1 MNKRNRRE
9 RERLMLFT
17 EISDLNKNRTVVL
30 AEDGSIYTMGAEKAS
45 EFEAELRKK
54 ESDLDCA
61 LSFSDKRLKKIVILL
76 TDKCNLRCR
85 YCYLDYGNYENKEC
99 LSNISVSDVTGILDV
114 IYRRFPE
121 GIGYI
126 QFFGGEPLIAYGEIK
141 EIVRYIKETCREQ
154 GCELPKYGLVSN
166 GLLLDEKKMNF
177 FDENHVEV
185 MISMDGDAAIHDAV
199 RFGINRTSTFEKIA
213 ENVCTLTKTHK
224 LFFEMTLN
232 RTHILAYR
240 DGIVREW
247 LDTLKSLGFAA
258 GNVGIIEMSKDPA
271 LDLLPEDFPVFQK
284 IEADII
290 DYFFKEFDKPD
301 AMYHIDIFRVLMR
314 LLRKQTNAYSC
325 GAGISQLTVST
336 DGKILPCPKYAGL
349 GFDMEISDTAWDNS
363 RIAEVVW
370 NEYKTGCQ
378 GCWARQLC
386 IGYCYS
392 LKYRNKANDRNLLG
406 RCWHVREMNRNIAQ
420 QIVWFKESGRLPVLI
435 ENIHKFDTVIKK
447 YEE

>member
-1 MNKRNRRE
+1 
-9 RERLMLFT
+9 
-17 EISDLNKNRTVVL
+17 
-30 AEDGSIYTMGAEKAS
+30 
-45 EFEAELRKK
+45 
-54 ESDLDCA
+54 
-61 LSFSDKRLKKIVILL
+61 
-76 TDKCNLRCR
+76 
-85 YCYLDYGNYENKEC
+85 
-99 LSNISVSDVTGILDV
+99 
-114 IYRRFPE
+114 
-121 GIGYI
+121 
-126 QFFGGEPLIAYGEIK
+126 
-141 EIVRYIKETCREQ
+141 
-154 GCELPKYGLVSN
+154 
-166 GLLLDEKKMNF
+166 MNF

-199 RFGINRTSTFEKIA
+199 RFGINRTPTFEKIA
-213 ENVCTLTKTHK
+213 ENVRTLTKTHK

-336 DGKILPCPKYAGL
+336 DVKILPCPKYAGL